1 MVRQQME
8 NNLSTQ
14 IEEST
19 ISIFIPMKIKKRGG
33 NVATI
38 ITPANKQLRQS
49 ETSNYDFRLINA
61 LAKAYKLQKKMINNS
76 TFTVASLAAKE
87 GLTRSYLGRILR
99 LNLLAPDIIETILAG
114 KQPREL
120 RLIDFLRQ
128 EIPFLWEEQ
137 REKFGFT

>member
-1 MVRQQME
+1 ME
-8 NNLSTQ
+8 NNLSIQ
-14 IEEST
+14 PEENI

-38 ITPANKQLRQS
+38 ITPVDKQLQQD
-49 ETSNYDFRLINA
+49 EMPYYDFRLINA
-61 LAKAYKLQKKMINNS
+61 LVKAYRLQKKMINNS

-99 LNLLAPDIIETILAG
+99 LNLLAPDIIEAILAG
-114 KQPREL
+114 KQAREL

-128 EIPFLWEEQ
+128 EIPLLWEEQ
-137 REKFGFT
+137 KEKFGFSDSG

>member
-1 MVRQQME
+1 MIE
-8 NNLSTQ
+8 NNLSIQ
-14 IEEST
+14 PEKNT
-19 ISIFIPMKIKKRGG
+19 ISIFIPMKIRKRGG

-38 ITPANKQLRQS
+38 ITPVNKQLQQD
-49 ETSNYDFRLINA
+49 ETLNYDFRLINA
-61 LAKAYKLQKKMINNS
+61 LVKAYRLQKKMINNS

-87 GLTRSYLGRILR
+87 GLSRSYLGRILR
-99 LNLLAPDIIETILAG
+99 LNLLSPDIIESILAG

-137 REKFGFT
+137 REKFGFV